1 MGENQRFFSQLLNN
15 LQTLPVYSLKLYS
28 RQTTRWGGGGG
39 RGKGEGRVL
48 SNREGEEKKN
58 RLFGETAVRRGE
70 EERARERRGGM
81 LNT

>member
-28 RQTTRWGGGGG
+28 RQTTRWEGE
-39 RGKGEGRVL
+39 GEGRVL

-70 EERARERRGGM
+70 EEGARERRGGC
-81 LNT
+81 

>member
-39 RGKGEGRVL
+39 GGRGRGKGECCQT
-48 SNREGEEKKN
+48 E
-58 RLFGETAVRRGE
+58 
-70 EERARERRGGM
+70 RERRRRIGY
-81 LNT
+81 LVRLP

>member
-39 RGKGEGRVL
+39 GGGGGGRESAVKQRG
-48 SNREGEEKKN
+48 
-58 RLFGETAVRRGE
+58 RGE
-70 EERARERRGGM
+70 EESAIW
-81 LNT
+81 